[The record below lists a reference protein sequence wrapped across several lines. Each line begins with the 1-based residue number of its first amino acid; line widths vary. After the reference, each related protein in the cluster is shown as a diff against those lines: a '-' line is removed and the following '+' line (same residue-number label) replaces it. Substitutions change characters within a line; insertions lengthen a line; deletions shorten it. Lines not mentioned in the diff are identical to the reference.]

1 MRDRNGSQTHNNEVD
16 SATRCIY
23 LYDGQRTC
31 SGVGYA
37 YASDGNNE
45 TQSNATESCC

>member
-1 MRDRNGSQTHNNEVD
+1 MRDRIGSQTRNGEVD
-16 SATRCIY
+16 CATRSIY
-23 LYDGQRTC
+23 LYDSQRTC

-45 TQSNATESCC
+45 TPRNATDR